1 MPSIGST
8 NLHVGAAVAEIE
20 GLYTALR
27 GARDEHHRERIL
39 ADLAEAG
46 RRLTARTHPT
56 QGNREPSGRV
66 RAGSAGACW
75 QPAAPTWWRPSPRT
89 AAGAAG
95 PDSGTGR
102 SDTTPRPG

>member
-1 MPSIGST
+1 MSSVGST

-46 RRLTARTHPT
+46 RRLTARTHPAP
-56 QGNREPSGRV
+56 GNRAALRPRSRWERRRLLAARGADLVATFATGGGRG
-66 RAGSAGACW
+66 RW
-75 QPAAPTWWRPSPRT
+75 PRLRNRP
-89 AAGAAG
+89 
-95 PDSGTGR
+95 
-102 SDTTPRPG
+102 

>member
-1 MPSIGST
+1 MARGRMPSIGST

-56 QGNREPSGRV
+56 QGNR
-66 RAGSAGACW
+66 GALRPRSRW
-75 QPAAPTWWRPSPRT
+75 ERRRLLAAR
-89 AAGAAG
+89 GADLVATFATDG
-95 PDSGTGR
+95 GWSRWARLRNR
-102 SDTTPRPG
+102 S